1 MVPLST
7 VIPTPE
13 AVIVHTEDSENLTLN
28 CSIVIP
34 QHYQDVNISLM
45 RDGEDMLI
53 EDWHGADVT
62 ARNVTTPG
70 LQMWYRVFDRRHPV
84 PLNLTG
90 DFKCV
95 MHAASPASSAS
106 ASYII
111 SWTISVVVHSENLL
125 YTVHRHG

>member
-1 MVPLST
+1 MFPLST
-7 VIPTPE
+7 VIPAPE

-34 QHYQDVNISLM
+34 QHYQDVSISLM
-45 RDGEDMLI
+45 RDGEDMLT
-53 EDWHGADVT
+53 DWDKADVT

-90 DFKCV
+90 DFTCV
-95 MHAASPASSAS
+95 MHAASPASPAS
-106 ASYII
+106 ASY
-111 SWTISVVVHSENLL
+111 STAWTIPVVVHGEERL
-125 YTVHRHG
+125 V

>member
-13 AVIVHTEDSENLTLN
+13 AVIVHTEHNETLTLN

-34 QHYQDVNISLM
+34 QRYQDVTISLM
-45 RDGEDMLI
+45 RDGEDMLTLT
-53 EDWHGADVT
+53 DWHGAGVT
-62 ARNVTTPG
+62 ARNVTNPG
-70 LQMWYRVFDRRHPV
+70 LQMWYRVFDRCHPV

-90 DFKCV
+90 DFTCV

-106 ASYII
+106 PASY
-111 SWTISVVVHSENLL
+111 STTWTIPVVVHGEEPL
-125 YTVHRHG
+125 V